1 MNNPIAQRE
10 LMGTLRTRKALGLQV
25 AVAVVFTLLILA
37 RWPTDAQVELSCIQ
51 SQQVFRLFGYGLL
64 ATLILLAPVFP
75 ASTLVREKNQGTL
88 ALLLNS
94 PMSPWAIYS
103 GKLFGV
109 MGFAILLLFMSLP
122 AAAACYTM
130 GGISLIGQLAVLYGI
145 LALVAVHYTCLSLL
159 ISSYANSTDSALRTS
174 YGAVLML
181 AVVTTGPHMF
191 LQGKPGQYA
200 AMAARLRCASPIPAV
215 MELLGHGDIGSQGL
229 ISASGVA
236 RNFVIFAVIS
246 SIVFMLWTVR
256 RLNYSML
263 DRARPQGVITDERSI
278 IMRLFRRFVFVV
290 DPQRRKP
297 SIGPFVNPVM
307 IKEFRSRRFGRLHWI
322 LRLVAV
328 CALISLGLTYAT
340 TAGTI
345 DWGVPTIAGI
355 MVILQVALIV
365 LLAPSLAAGLISSE
379 RESGGWELLQ
389 MTPLSAARILSGK
402 LMSVVLTLLLILLAT
417 LPGYLVI
424 IYIDPSLWGQ
434 ISRVLICLALTALLA
449 LTLSAAV
456 SSLCRK
462 TTVAMTVAYALL
474 LGVCA
479 GTMIVWMGRGAPF
492 GHSTV
497 EAALLINP
505 MAAALSLAG
514 MPGFTEFT
522 LVPASWKITGCASV
536 IFLMILFVRT
546 WRLTRPH

>member
-1 MNNPIAQRE
+1 MKNPIAQRE
-10 LMGTLRTRKALGLQV
+10 LIGSLRTRKALGLQV
-25 AVAVVFTLLILA
+25 AVAVVFALLVLV
-37 RWPTDAQVELSCIQ
+37 RWPTDAQVDLSCVQ
-51 SQQVFRLFGYGLL
+51 SQEVFRLFGYGLL

-75 ASTLVREKNQGTL
+75 ASALVKEKNQGTL

-103 GKLFGV
+103 GKLFGLL
-109 MGFAILLLFMSLP
+109 GFVFLLLMMSVP
-122 AAAACYTM
+122 AATACYAM
-130 GGISLIGQLAVLYGI
+130 GGISLTDQFMALYGI
-145 LALVAVHYTCLSLL
+145 LALVAVQYTSLAL
-159 ISSYANSTDSALRTS
+159 LVSSYANTTDSALRMS

-181 AVVTTGPHMF
+181 AVVTIGPHMF
-191 LQGKPGQYA
+191 LQGTPGQYA
-200 AMAARLRCASPIPAV
+200 AMAAGLRCASPVSAV
-215 MELLGHGDIGSQGL
+215 MEVLGHADIGSRGL
-229 ISASGVA
+229 MFESGVA
-236 RNFVIFAVIS
+236 RNYVIFAVFS
-246 SIVFMLWTVR
+246 TIVFLLWTVS
-256 RLNYSML
+256 RLNHTIL
-263 DRARPQGVITDERSI
+263 DRARPQGTITDERSI
-278 IMRLFRRFVFVV
+278 IMRLCRRLVFVV

-345 DWGVPTIAGI
+345 DWGVQTIAGI
-355 MVILQVALIV
+355 MVLLQVALIV
-365 LLAPSLAAGLISSE
+365 LLTPSLAAGLISSE
-379 RESGGWELLQ
+379 HESGGWELLQ
-389 MTPLSAARILSGK
+389 MTPLSTARILSGK
-402 LMSVVLTLLLILLAT
+402 LMSVVWTLMLILLAT

-424 IYIDPSLWGQ
+424 IYIDPNLWGQ
-434 ISRVLICLALTALLA
+434 ISRVLICLALTAVLA

-456 SSLCRK
+456 SSLSRR
-462 TTVAMTVAYALL
+462 TTVAMTVSYVLL
-474 LGVCA
+474 LCICA
-479 GTMIVWMGRGAPF
+479 GTMTVWMGRGAPF

-514 MPGFTEFT
+514 MPGFTEYN
-522 LVPASWKITGCASV
+522 LVPASWKITSSASV

-546 WRLTRPH
+546 WRLARPK

>member
-1 MNNPIAQRE
+1 MKNPIAQRE
-10 LMGTLRTRKALGLQV
+10 LIGTLRTRKALGLQV
-25 AVAVVFTLLILA
+25 AVAVVFTLLVLA

-51 SQQVFRLFGYGLL
+51 SQDVFRLFGYGLL

-88 ALLLNS
+88 DLLLNS
-94 PMSPWAIYS
+94 PMSPWAIYF

-109 MGFAILLLFMSLP
+109 LGFALLLLFMSVP
-122 AAAACYTM
+122 AAAACYAM
-130 GGISLIGQLAVLYGI
+130 GGISLTGQLTVLYGI
-145 LALVAVHYTCLSLL
+145 LVLVAVQYTSLAL
-159 ISSYANSTDSALRTS
+159 LVSSYANSTDSALRMS

-181 AVVTTGPHMF
+181 AVVTIGPHLF

-200 AMAARLRCASPIPAV
+200 ALAAVLRSASPVPAV
-215 MELLGHGDIGSQGL
+215 MEVAGHADLASQGL
-229 ISASGVA
+229 MSESGVA
-236 RNFVIFAVIS
+236 RNYVIFAVIS
-246 SIVFMLWTVR
+246 SIVFILWTVS
-256 RLNYSML
+256 RLNCAML

-278 IMRLFRRFVFVV
+278 VMRLFRRFVFVV

-297 SIGPFVNPVM
+297 AIGPFVNPVM

-345 DWGVPTIAGI
+345 DWGVQTIAGI
-355 MVILQVALIV
+355 MVILQVSLIV
-365 LLAPSLAAGLISSE
+365 LLTPSLAAGLISSE
-379 RESGGWELLQ
+379 REGGGWELLQ
-389 MTPLSAARILSGK
+389 MTPLSTARILSGK
-402 LMSVVLTLLLILLAT
+402 LMSVVWTLLLILLAT

-424 IYIDPSLWGQ
+424 IYIDPNLWGQ
-434 ISRVLICLALTALLA
+434 ISRVLICLALTAVLA
-449 LTLSAAV
+449 LALSAAV
-456 SSLCRK
+456 SSLCGR
-462 TTVAMTVAYALL
+462 TTVAMTVAYVLL
-474 LGVCA
+474 MGICA

-505 MAAALSLAG
+505 LAAALSLAG
-514 MPGFTEFT
+514 MPGFTEYT
-522 LVPASWKITGCASV
+522 LVPASWKITGSASV
-536 IFLMILFVRT
+536 ICLMILFVRT
-546 WRLTRPH
+546 WRLARPN

>member
-1 MNNPIAQRE
+1 VKNPIAQRE
-10 LMGTLRTRKALGLQV
+10 LIDTLRTRKALGLQV
-25 AVAVVFTLLILA
+25 AVAVVFTLLVLA
-37 RWPTDAQVELSCIQ
+37 RWPTDAQVDLSCVQ

-64 ATLILLAPVFP
+64 TTLILLAPVFP
-75 ASTLVREKNQGTL
+75 ASTLVREKNRGTL

-109 MGFAILLLFMSLP
+109 LGFAFLLLFMSVP
-122 AAAACYTM
+122 AATACYAL
-130 GGISLIGQLAVLYGI
+130 GGISLTGQLMVLYGI
-145 LALVAVHYTCLSLL
+145 LALVAVQYSSLAL
-159 ISSYANSTDSALRTS
+159 LVSSYANSTDSALRMS

-181 AVVTTGPHMF
+181 AIVTLGPHLF
-191 LQGKPGQYA
+191 LQGTPGQFA
-200 AMAARLRCASPIPAV
+200 AMAAGLRCASPVSAV
-215 MELLGHGDIGSQGL
+215 MEVLGHADIGSQGL
-229 ISASGVA
+229 MSESGVA
-236 RNFVIFAVIS
+236 WNYVIFAVFS
-246 SIVFMLWTVR
+246 SIFFLLWTVS
-256 RLNYSML
+256 RLNYTML
-263 DRARPQGVITDERSI
+263 DRARPQGVITDERSTS
-278 IMRLFRRFVFVV
+278 MRLFRRLVFVV

-345 DWGVPTIAGI
+345 DWGVQTIAGI

-365 LLAPSLAAGLISSE
+365 LLTPSLAAGLISSE

-389 MTPLSAARILSGK
+389 MTPLSTARILSGK
-402 LMSVVLTLLLILLAT
+402 LMSVVWTLLLILLAT

-424 IYIDPSLWGQ
+424 IYIDPNLWGQ
-434 ISRVLICLALTALLA
+434 ISRVLICLALTAALA

-462 TTVAMTVAYALL
+462 TTVAMTVSYVLL
-474 LGVCA
+474 LGICA

-514 MPGFTEFT
+514 MPGFTEYT
-522 LVPASWKITGCASV
+522 LVPASWQITGSASV
-536 IFLMILFVRT
+536 ICLMILFVRT
-546 WRLTRPH
+546 WRLARPQ